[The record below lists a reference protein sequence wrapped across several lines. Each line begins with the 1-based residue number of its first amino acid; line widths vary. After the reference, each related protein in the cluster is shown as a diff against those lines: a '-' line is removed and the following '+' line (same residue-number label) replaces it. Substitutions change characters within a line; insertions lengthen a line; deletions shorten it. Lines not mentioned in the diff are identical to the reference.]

1 MQYQTI
7 EAPAS
12 LHPFVKCFWSF
23 EGNQEGQ
30 SYVYRSLA
38 DGCAELIFHYKG
50 LFSEPDVQGNPF
62 YAGLAAQTTE
72 YKRYITNE
80 PFGIFGAYLY
90 PFAIPLLFNIP
101 AHELTGEMPDLVTLL
116 GNEGR
121 MLQDTI
127 LQAPGNHQR
136 SIILGNYLEKKLQNR
151 FSEHDAVFSAIRHVI
166 QAEEISNIPALSGM
180 FCMSERTLERKF
192 KDFAGLSPKLLFRLS
207 RFKST
212 LNDYGNQTR
221 SLTDIAHACGYY
233 DQSHFISE
241 FKSFSGYHP
250 RQYFHGRPEGVEWR
264 DA

>member
-7 EAPAS
+7 DAPAS
-12 LHPFVKCFWSF
+12 LSPFVKCFWSF

-62 YAGLAAQTTE
+62 YAGLAAQTKE
-72 YKRYITNE
+72 YKRYITQE
-80 PFGIFGAYLY
+80 AFGIFGAYLY

-101 AHELTGEMPDLVTLL
+101 AYELTGEMPDLVTLL

-121 MLQDTI
+121 VLQDTI

-192 KDFAGLSPKLLFRLS
+192 KDFAGLSPKLLFRIS

-221 SLTDIAHACGYY
+221 SLTEIAHACGYY